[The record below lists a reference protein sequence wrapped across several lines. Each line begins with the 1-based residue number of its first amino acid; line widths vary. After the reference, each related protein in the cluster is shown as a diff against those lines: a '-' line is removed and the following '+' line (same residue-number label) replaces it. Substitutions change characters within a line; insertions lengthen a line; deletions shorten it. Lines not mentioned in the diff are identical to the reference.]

1 MNIVVIVKSEI
12 NIEWNFCFG
21 IIVLF
26 FVKNWE
32 NVFVLWIIII
42 YVKFWKIWV
51 F

>member
-12 NIEWNFCFG
+12 NIVWNFCFG
-21 IIVLF
+21 IIILF

-42 YVKFWKIWV
+42 CVKFWKICV